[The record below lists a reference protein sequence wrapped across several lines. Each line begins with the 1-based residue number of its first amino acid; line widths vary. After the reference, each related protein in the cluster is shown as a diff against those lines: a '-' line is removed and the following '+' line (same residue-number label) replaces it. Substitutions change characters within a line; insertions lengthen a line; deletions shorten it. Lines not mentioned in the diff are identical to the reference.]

1 MGSLEGRRGIIRHV
15 SPRRPASRGIA
26 PGAAPMKGFPLAD
39 LKLTV
44 AYGDYEITR
53 AMTDGRVKPEGIE
66 LVPDTRFGP
75 RDRHWAMAKEDAFD
89 VCEFN
94 ACAYFMARDRG
105 RAWTA
110 LPVFCHRRFRHGFV
124 FVNPASGI
132 KTPRDLIGKSIG
144 GTNFQP
150 AGNVWIRG
158 ILEEEHGVDHRS
170 IHWFTERGEDIDFT
184 PHDGLTITRL
194 RDDQDLDT
202 MFLNGELDARM
213 EPEFPE
219 PFLAGDPRV
228 ARLFENCQAV
238 ETEYFKRTGIFPI
251 MHVTVIRREIVDK
264 NPWVVKSLFDAFNK
278 AKDLAYKRVA
288 NPRVVPLAFW
298 AYALEEQ
305 NRLLGRDPWQY
316 GLTPA
321 NRKNL
326 EAAIRYTH
334 MQGLTSRRAPLEELF
349 SIP

>member
-1 MGSLEGRRGIIRHV
+1 M
-15 SPRRPASRGIA
+15 
-26 PGAAPMKGFPLAD
+26 AD

-53 AMTDGRVKPEGIE
+53 AMTDGRVKPDGIE
-66 LVPDTRFGP
+66 LAPDTRYGP
-75 RDRHWAMAKEDAFD
+75 RDRHWAMARDNAFD

-105 RAWTA
+105 FPWTA

-124 FVNPASGI
+124 FVNPASGV
-132 KTPRDLIGKSIG
+132 KTPKDLIGKRIG

-158 ILEEEHGVDHRS
+158 ILEEEFGVPHKS

-184 PHDGLTITRL
+184 PREGLRITRI
-194 RDDQDLDT
+194 REDQNLNDML
-202 MFLNGELDARM
+202 LNGEIDARM

-219 PFLAGDPRV
+219 PYLSGDPRC
-228 ARLFENCQAV
+228 ARLFDNCKDV
-238 ETEYFKRTGIFPI
+238 ETEYFQRTGIFPI
-251 MHVTVIRREIVDK
+251 MHVTVIRKEIVDRH
-264 NPWVVKSLFDAFNK
+264 PWVPASLFAAFNK
-278 AKDLAYKRVA
+278 AKDIAYKRVA

-298 AYALEEQ
+298 SYALEEQ

-326 EAAIRYTH
+326 EAAVRFTN
-334 MQGLTSRRAPLEELF
+334 MQGLTSRRWPVDELF
-349 SIP
+349 EKL

>member
-1 MGSLEGRRGIIRHV
+1 M
-15 SPRRPASRGIA
+15 
-26 PGAAPMKGFPLAD
+26 AD
-39 LKLTV
+39 LRLTV

-66 LVPDTRFGP
+66 LVADTRFGP

-105 RAWTA
+105 RPWTA

-132 KTPRDLIGKSIG
+132 RTPKELIGKRIG

-184 PHDGLTITRL
+184 PHEGLTITRL
-194 RDDQDLDT
+194 REDQDLDT
-202 MFLNGELDARM
+202 MFLSGELDARM
-213 EPEFPE
+213 EPEFPD
-219 PFLAGDPRV
+219 PFLAGDPRI
-228 ARLFENCQAV
+228 ARLFDNCQAV
-238 ETEYFKRTGIFPI
+238 ETDYYRRTGIFPI
-251 MHVTVIRREIVDK
+251 MHVTVIKREIVDK
-264 NPWVVKSLFDAFNK
+264 HHWVPKSLFDAFNK
-278 AKDLAYKRVA
+278 AKDIAYRRMA
-288 NPRVVPLAFW
+288 NPRVPPLAFW

-334 MQGLTSRRAPLEELF
+334 MQGLTSRRAALEELF
-349 SIP
+349 CPL